1 MKVFGFLDTSLVS
14 NLVGTRVDTRKW
26 IWTHYFKSLPRQ
38 AIDTVRFQTCLID
51 YVCSHRNSLFGAP
64 FSKSVSAYFIVS
76 SVAKALVIRSLLK

>member
-26 IWTHYFKSLPRQ
+26 IWTHYFESLPRQ

-51 YVCSHRNSLFGAP
+51 YVC
-64 FSKSVSAYFIVS
+64 
-76 SVAKALVIRSLLK
+76 